1 MRDDEGDGVIGLYV
15 MDLHRFDD
23 VYGPA
28 ERTALERHLTITA
41 PPVAAADLTPDL
53 LADVEVLVTS
63 WGAPRL
69 DADLLAAAPKLRLVL
84 YGAGSVRPVVTPESW
99 ARGVRV
105 TSGATANAEPVAE
118 FALSQILYALKH
130 GWRYVLES
138 RSTGRAASRRPGE
151 GAAGA
156 VVGLA
161 SLGATGC
168 ATARLL
174 ARHDLTVQA
183 YDPYVS
189 PAVPAALGVTLV
201 DLPTLFATSRI
212 VSLHTPLLDSTRHM
226 VGADLL
232 SSMPPDGVL
241 INTARG
247 GLVDEAALVDVLRQR
262 PDLFAVLDVTDPEP
276 AEPGSPL
283 FSLPNVVVTPH
294 LAGSLG
300 LERRAMGRAMGD
312 ELDRYV
318 RGEPLRYEVVESAM
332 ATIA

>member
-1 MRDDEGDGVIGLYV
+1 MIGLYV
-15 MDLHRFDD
+15 MNLDRFDD

-28 ERTALERHLTITA
+28 ERAGIERHLTITA
-41 PPVAAADLTPDL
+41 PPLAAGDLTPEL

-105 TSGATANAEPVAE
+105 TSGASANAEPVAE

-138 RSTGRAASRRPGE
+138 RRTGRAATRRPGE
-151 GAAGA
+151 GTAGA

-161 SLGATGC
+161 SLGATGR
-168 ATARLL
+168 ATAQLL
-174 ARHDLTVQA
+174 ARHDVTVHA
-183 YDPYVS
+183 YDPYLDPS
-189 PAVPAALGVTLV
+189 AAAGLGVTLV
-201 DLPTLFATSRI
+201 DLPTLFATSRV

-226 VGADLL
+226 VGAELL
-232 SSMPPDGVL
+232 SSMPADAVL
-241 INTARG
+241 VNTARG
-247 GLVDEAALVDVLRQR
+247 GLIDEAALVDVLRAR

-276 AEPGSPL
+276 AVPGSPL

-300 LERRAMGRAMGD
+300 LERRAMGRAMAD

-332 ATIA
+332 ATLA